1 MYLYALKFV
10 SLEVE
15 KLVFRKK
22 LKHYILLFTF
32 TPVYVYKTA
41 KNYICTAPVI
51 LAENNFL
58 SSSIIKT
65 Y

>member
-41 KNYICTAPVI
+41 KLIYTCSCAAPVI
-51 LAENNFL
+51 
-58 SSSIIKT
+58 
-65 Y
+65 